1 MNLRLTLTSAVAV
14 ILASV
19 SIYPLIQNASW
30 FWAGIGAVIAV
41 AIAGVATRLPTLQAA
56 VATSVLALIAVVPLL
71 TGPSWGLRVLGVI
84 IIAITAASRP
94 RLRLLQVLACPIAYA
109 SALLIYLNAVFA
121 PQQSIAGF
129 IPTQGSLSY
138 LSSLVSQGMPELH
151 FEPPVPS
158 TSGIVLIAA
167 AGIGLMAAAADLLA
181 VRLRSPAIAGLP
193 LLALYCVRITT
204 SARQGGVGATVVFC
218 LGMIGYLA
226 LLAADGRERLRIWG
240 RLVTVWQST
249 PAEQAEAVEAP
260 DTRALAASGRR
271 IGLAA
276 ACIALAVPL
285 LVPGINVHDLF
296 RTDSSGTGNGGAPI
310 TTPEPLV
317 QMRQQLLSTT
327 AQTVLTYT
335 TNAKHPQYQYLQVYV
350 LNYNSLQQTWGLV
363 LPVTQAS
370 AQVGNGQQ
378 VTDDGVTRGTPVT
391 KPFTTITL
399 SSGTVGYDAKL
410 GVLPVPYAPTKL
422 HIPENG
428 WLEDDATQMVY
439 ATDPELSG
447 LQYSVTSTEV
457 SRAPKQQSGAASY
470 PAYIKNNYLSFPAG
484 PGGELTKLAR
494 QITSG
499 AKTPYQMATK
509 LQDYFL
515 DSGMF
520 SYQLSVN
527 LPNGIRG
534 LTEFLYDTHAGYCQ
548 QFAFAMAGLARLVG
562 IPSRIAVGY
571 TAGTSEGKGKRTWK
585 VTTADA
591 HAWPEL
597 YFNGMG
603 WLRFEPTPGG
613 AAGQGT
619 ATVPQYAGGAP
630 PALGKE
636 PTTVRTNPATGKLG
650 KGASAN
656 LFHLHHPDV
665 GGGGPAARFGS
676 GPSIIPW
683 VLLIL
688 AIVAALALIAP
699 LTARWLIRG
708 RRLRAAGDAALA
720 HAAWRE
726 LRDDLADYGLACR
739 PSESPRAAA
748 VRIGAALQLDQAA
761 ADALRRIVTAEERA
775 RYATAPLPSQ
785 TLRSDSAA
793 VRRALA
799 QEADWSVRWRARL
812 LPASMLTPIRPAMQ
826 HALDVFGWMDAA
838 GFRFRGGAF
847 HSGAS
852 GNDRDAAAGAA
863 P

>member
-19 SIYPLIQNASW
+19 SLYPLIQNASW

-41 AIAGVATRLPTLQAA
+41 AIAGLATRLPPLQAA
-56 VATSVLALIAVVPLL
+56 VATSVLALVAVVPLL
-71 TGPSWGLRVLGVI
+71 TGPNWGLRVLGVI
-84 IIAITAASRP
+84 VIAITAFSRP
-94 RLRLLQVLACPIAYA
+94 RLRLLQVLACPIAYL
-109 SALLIYLNAVFA
+109 SALLIYLNAVLA
-121 PQQSIAGF
+121 ARQSIAGF
-129 IPTQGSLSY
+129 IPTQASVSY
-138 LSSLVSQGMPELH
+138 LSTLASQGWVERY
-151 FEPPVPS
+151 FQPPVTS
-158 TSGIVLIAA
+158 TSGIVLLAA
-167 AGIGLMAAAADLLA
+167 GGIGLMAAATDLLA

-240 RLVTVWQST
+240 RLVTVWQSS
-249 PAEQAEAVEAP
+249 PAEPVEAAEAP
-260 DTRALAASGRR
+260 DTRQLAASGRR

-296 RTDSSGTGNGGAPI
+296 RTDSTGTGNGGAPVS
-310 TTPEPLV
+310 TPEPLV
-317 QMRQQLLSTT
+317 QMRQQLTSNTP
-327 AQTVLTYT
+327 QTVLTYT

-350 LNYNSLQQTWGLV
+350 LNYNAVQQTWGLV
-363 LPVTQAS
+363 LPDTQAS
-370 AQVGNGQQ
+370 AQVGSDQQ
-378 VTDDGVTRGTPVT
+378 VTDYGLNHSTSVT
-391 KPFTTITL
+391 KPFTKITL
-399 SSGTVGYDAKL
+399 SQGTVGYDAKL
-410 GVLPVPYAPTKL
+410 GVLPVPYAPTRL
-422 HIPENG
+422 NIPENG

-439 ATDPELSG
+439 ATDPQLSG
-447 LQYSVTSTEV
+447 LEYSVTSTEV
-457 SRAPKQQSGAASY
+457 SRALKQQSQAAYPSY
-470 PAYIKNNYLSFPAG
+470 INNNYLYFPAG
-484 PGGELTKLAR
+484 PHDELAKLAR

-499 AKTPYQMATK
+499 AKSPYQMATK

-515 DSGMF
+515 DSGKF
-520 SYQLSVN
+520 SYELNVN

-534 LTEFLYDTHAGYCQ
+534 LTEFLYDTHTGYCQ

-571 TAGTSEGKGKRTWK
+571 TAGTKQGKGIWK

-613 AAGQGT
+613 ATGQGT

-630 PALGKE
+630 PALGKA
-636 PTTVRTNPATGKLG
+636 PTTLPTSQSTGKLG

-665 GGGGPAARFGS
+665 GGGGAAAAIGR

-699 LTARWLIRG
+699 LTARSLIRSG
-708 RRLRAAGDAALA
+708 RLRATGDAALA

-748 VRIGAALQLDQAA
+748 ARVGATLQLDQEAA
-761 ADALRRIVTAEERA
+761 EALMRIVTAEERA
-775 RYATAPLPSQ
+775 RYATAPQPSR
-785 TLRSDSAA
+785 TLRADSAA

-799 QEADWSVRWRARL
+799 QEADWPVRFRARL
-812 LPASMLTPIRPAMQ
+812 MPASMLAPIRPAMQ

-838 GFRFRGGAF
+838 GFRFRGGPF
-847 HSGAS
+847 GGGA
-852 GNDRDAAAGAA
+852 GGDGRDAATGTAR
-863 P
+863 

>member
-41 AIAGVATRLPTLQAA
+41 AIAGVATRLPPLHAA
-56 VATSVLALIAVVPLL
+56 AATSVLALIAVVPLL
-71 TGPSWGLRVLGVI
+71 TDPNWGLRVLGVI
-84 IIAITAASRP
+84 VIAITAASRP

-109 SALLIYLNAVFA
+109 SALLIYLNAVLA
-121 PQQSIAGF
+121 PRLSIAGLV
-129 IPTQGSLSY
+129 PTQASLSY
-138 LSSLVSQGMPELH
+138 LSSLVSQGMAERY
-151 FEPPVPS
+151 FEPPVPG
-158 TSGIVLIAA
+158 TAGIVLVAA
-167 AGIGLMAAAADLLA
+167 AGIGLMAAATDLLA

-204 SARQGGVGATVVFC
+204 SARQGGVGATIVFC

-240 RLVTVWQST
+240 RLVTVWQSS
-249 PAEQAEAVEAP
+249 PAEQAVEAP
-260 DTRALAASGRR
+260 DTRQLAASGRR

-296 RTDSSGTGNGGAPI
+296 RADSTGTGPGGAPVS
-310 TTPEPLV
+310 TPEPLV

-350 LNYNSLQQTWGLV
+350 LNYDSPQQAWGLV
-363 LPVTQAS
+363 LPTSAS
-370 AQVGNGQQ
+370 AQVGSDQQ
-378 VTDDGVTRGTPVT
+378 VADYGLTRGTPVT

-399 SSGTVGYDAKL
+399 SQGTVGYDAKL

-422 HIPENG
+422 HIPESG

-447 LQYSVTSTEV
+447 LVYSVTSTEV
-457 SRAPKQQSGAASY
+457 SQAPKQQSRAASY
-470 PAYIKNNYLSFPAG
+470 PPQVRNNYLYFPAG
-484 PGGELTKLAR
+484 PHGELTNLAR
-494 QITSG
+494 QITRG

-515 DSGMF
+515 DSGKF
-520 SYQLSVN
+520 VYSLSVN
-527 LPNGIRG
+527 LPSGIRG
-534 LTEFLYDTHAGYCQ
+534 LTEFLYDTHTGYCQ
-548 QFAFAMAGLARLVG
+548 QFAFAMAALARLVG

-571 TAGTSEGKGKRTWK
+571 TAGTNTGKGTWK

-613 AAGQGT
+613 AQGT

-630 PALGKE
+630 PALGTE
-636 PTTVRTNPATGKLG
+636 PTTVPTTPATGKLG

-665 GGGGPAARFGS
+665 GGGGAAAPLGRAH
-676 GPSIIPW
+676 SIIPG
-683 VLLIL
+683 VLLAL

-699 LTARWLIRG
+699 LTARSLIRR
-708 RRLRAAGDAALA
+708 RRLRATGDAALA

-748 VRIGAALQLDQAA
+748 ARIGAALQLDEAA
-761 ADALRRIVTAEERA
+761 AEALGRIVRAEERA
-775 RYATAPLPSQ
+775 RYGTAPLPSR
-785 TLRSDSAA
+785 TLRADSAA
-793 VRRALA
+793 VRLALA
-799 QEADWSVRWRARL
+799 READWSVRWQARL
-812 LPASMLTPIRPAMQ
+812 MPASMLAPIRPALQ
-826 HALDVFGWMDAA
+826 QALDVFGWMDAA

-847 HSGAS
+847 RGAADGSG
-852 GNDRDAAAGAA
+852 RDAAAGPAR
-863 P
+863 

>member
-14 ILASV
+14 MLASV

-41 AIAGVATRLPTLQAA
+41 AIAGVATRLPPLQAA
-56 VATSVLALIAVVPLL
+56 VATSVLALVAVVPLL
-71 TGPSWGLRVLGVI
+71 TAPNWGLRVLGVI
-84 IIAITAASRP
+84 VIAITAASRP

-109 SALLIYLNAVFA
+109 SALLIYLNAVLA
-121 PQQSIAGF
+121 ARLSIAGF
-129 IPTQGSLSY
+129 IPTQASLSY
-138 LSSLVSQGMPELH
+138 LSSLVSQGLAERY

-158 TSGIVLIAA
+158 TSGIVLLAA
-167 AGIGLMAAAADLLA
+167 AGIGLMAAATDLLA

-240 RLVTVWQST
+240 RLVTVWQSS
-249 PAEQAEAVEAP
+249 PAEPAEAAEAP
-260 DTRALAASGRR
+260 DTRQLAASGRR

-296 RTDSSGTGNGGAPI
+296 RADSTGTGNGGAPV

-335 TNAKHPQYQYLQVYV
+335 TNAKRPQYQYLQVYV
-350 LNYNSLQQTWGLV
+350 LNYNALQQTWGLV

-370 AQVGNGQQ
+370 APVGNDQQ
-378 VTDDGVTRGTPVT
+378 VTDYGLARGTPVA
-391 KPFTTITL
+391 KPFTKITL
-399 SSGTVGYDAKL
+399 SQGTVGYDAKL
-410 GVLPVPYAPTKL
+410 GVLPVPYAPTRL
-422 HIPENG
+422 NIPENG

-439 ATDPELSG
+439 ATNPELSG
-447 LQYSVTSTEV
+447 LEYSVTSTEV
-457 SRAPKQQSGAASY
+457 SRAPKQQSRAASY
-470 PAYIKNNYLSFPAG
+470 PSPIKNNYLYFPAG
-484 PGGELTKLAR
+484 HDGEIAKLAR

-515 DSGMF
+515 DSGKF
-520 SYQLSVN
+520 SYSLSVN
-527 LPNGIRG
+527 LPNGISG
-534 LTEFLYDTHAGYCQ
+534 LTEFLFDTHSGYCQ

-571 TAGTSEGKGKRTWK
+571 TAGTKERKGPWK

-613 AAGQGT
+613 ATGQGT
-619 ATVPQYAGGAP
+619 ATVPQYAAGGAP
-630 PALGKE
+630 PALGKASTTA
-636 PTTVRTNPATGKLG
+636 PTNQSTGKLG

-665 GGGGPAARFGS
+665 GGGGAAAAIGR

-699 LTARWLIRG
+699 LTARSLIRS
-708 RRLRAAGDAALA
+708 RRLRATGDAALA

-739 PSESPRAAA
+739 PSESPRATAA
-748 VRIGAALQLDQAA
+748 RIGATLELDPAA
-761 ADALRRIVTAEERA
+761 AGALGRIVTAEERA
-775 RYATAPLPSQ
+775 RYATAPQPSR

-799 QEADWSVRWRARL
+799 QEADWSVRCRARL
-812 LPASMLTPIRPAMQ
+812 MPASMLAPIRPALQ

-847 HSGAS
+847 RG
-852 GNDRDAAAGAA
+852 AAGGNGRDTAA
-863 P
+863 GTAR

>member
-41 AIAGVATRLPTLQAA
+41 AIAGLATRLPPLQAA
-56 VATSVLALIAVVPLL
+56 VATSVLALVAVVPLL
-71 TGPSWGLRVLGVI
+71 TGPNWGLRVLGVI
-84 IIAITAASRP
+84 VIAITALSRP
-94 RLRLLQVLACPIAYA
+94 RLRLLQVLACPIAYL
-109 SALLIYLNAVFA
+109 SALLIYLNAVLA
-121 PQQSIAGF
+121 ARQSIAGF
-129 IPTQGSLSY
+129 IPTQASVSY
-138 LSSLVSQGMPELH
+138 LSTLASQGWVERY
-151 FEPPVPS
+151 FQPPVTS
-158 TSGIVLIAA
+158 TSGIVLLAA
-167 AGIGLMAAAADLLA
+167 GGIGLMAAATDLLA

-240 RLVTVWQST
+240 RLVTVWQSS
-249 PAEQAEAVEAP
+249 PAEPVEAAEAP
-260 DTRALAASGRR
+260 DTRQLAASGRR

-296 RTDSSGTGNGGAPI
+296 RTDSTGTGNGGAPVS
-310 TTPEPLV
+310 TPEPLV
-317 QMRQQLLSTT
+317 QMRQQLTSNTP
-327 AQTVLTYT
+327 QTVLTYT

-350 LNYNSLQQTWGLV
+350 LNYNAVQQTWGLV
-363 LPVTQAS
+363 LPNTQAS
-370 AQVGNGQQ
+370 AQVGSDQQ
-378 VTDDGVTRGTPVT
+378 VTDYGLNHSTSVT
-391 KPFTTITL
+391 KPFTKITL
-399 SSGTVGYDAKL
+399 SQGTVGYDAKL
-410 GVLPVPYAPTKL
+410 GVLPVPYAPTRL
-422 HIPENG
+422 NIPENG

-439 ATDPELSG
+439 ATDPQLSG
-447 LQYSVTSTEV
+447 LEYSVTSTEV
-457 SRAPKQQSGAASY
+457 SRALKQQSQAAYPSY
-470 PAYIKNNYLSFPAG
+470 INNNYLYFPAG
-484 PGGELTKLAR
+484 AHDELTKLAR

-499 AKTPYQMATK
+499 AKSPYQMATK

-515 DSGMF
+515 DSGKF
-520 SYQLSVN
+520 SYELNVN

-534 LTEFLYDTHAGYCQ
+534 LTEFLYDTHTGYCQ

-571 TAGTSEGKGKRTWK
+571 TAGTRQGKGIWK

-613 AAGQGT
+613 ATGQGT

-630 PALGKE
+630 PALGKA
-636 PTTVRTNPATGKLG
+636 PTTVPTNQSTGKLG

-665 GGGGPAARFGS
+665 GGGGAAAAIGRGN
-676 GPSIIPW
+676 SIIPW

-699 LTARWLIRG
+699 LTARSLIRS
-708 RRLRAAGDAALA
+708 RRLRATGDAALA

-739 PSESPRAAA
+739 PSESERATAA
-748 VRIGAALQLDQAA
+748 RIEAALQLDPAA
-761 ADALRRIVTAEERA
+761 AAALMRIVSAEERA
-775 RYATAPLPSQ
+775 RYATAPQPSR
-785 TLRSDSAA
+785 TLRADSAA

-799 QEADWSVRWRARL
+799 QEADWPVRCRARL
-812 LPASMLTPIRPAMQ
+812 MPASMLAPIRPAMQ

-847 HSGAS
+847 GGGA
-852 GNDRDAAAGAA
+852 GGDGPDAAAGTAR
-863 P
+863 